1 MPRRM
6 EAKALNRAT
15 FTVEMKVGRQA
26 RRLVILGLLLVLLFF
41 LWPTVGLGAAIA
53 LALLAAMGHAVW
65 SRRPLSLHHREE

>member
-1 MPRRM
+1 MPPRAA
-6 EAKALNRAT
+6 AKARHRAT
-15 FTVEMKVGRQA
+15 VTVEMKVGRRT
-26 RRLVILGLLLVLLFF
+26 RRLPILGLHLVLLFF